1 MGTPEHLTNIVINTD
16 YTQEIPILLNF
27 MCPGQW
33 FLCFRDGR
41 IDHVVQK
48 IYIMSLIIH
57 TE

>member
-16 YTQEIPILLNF
+16 YTQERSLPILLNF

-48 IYIMSLIIH
+48 YILCL
-57 TE
+57 